1 MQFDMNLSLGFI
13 LNRTSIQSKALFTQR
28 IKQFDISPEQWSLVF
43 RTVESKGLTQKELS
57 DSTYKDQANI
67 TRSIDRLEKKSLL
80 KRVPNHNDRRIINIF
95 PTEDAINLVDTIIPI
110 SSEFNSFLTKDFSE
124 EEKQQL
130 IKLLNKV
137 YENLLKEEL
146 KKKKK

>member
-67 TRSIDRLEKKSLL
+67 TRSIDRLEKKGLL

-146 KKKKK
+146 NETKK

>member
-95 PTEDAINLVDTIIPI
+95 PTEDAINLVNTIVPI

-146 KKKKK
+146 NETKK

>member
-110 SSEFNSFLTKDFSE
+110 SSEFNSFLTKDFSG

-146 KKKKK
+146 NETKK

>member
-13 LNRTSIQSKALFTQR
+13 LNRTSIQSKSLFTQK

-146 KKKKK
+146 NETKK

>member
-110 SSEFNSFLTKDFSE
+110 SSEFNSFLTKDCSE

-146 KKKKK
+146 NETKK

>member
-80 KRVPNHNDRRIINIF
+80 KRVPIV
-95 PTEDAINLVDTIIPI
+95 TKSDTILSWI
-110 SSEFNSFLTKDFSE
+110 
-124 EEKQQL
+124 Q
-130 IKLLNKV
+130 
-137 YENLLKEEL
+137 
-146 KKKKK
+146 

>member
-1 MQFDMNLSLGFI
+1 MKFDMDLSLGFI

-146 KKKKK
+146 NETKK

>member
-137 YENLLKEEL
+137 YENLLRAPL
-146 KKKKK
+146 KIE

>member
-110 SSEFNSFLTKDFSE
+110 SSEFNSFLTKDFLSHF
-124 EEKQQL
+124 
-130 IKLLNKV
+130 
-137 YENLLKEEL
+137 
-146 KKKKK
+146 

>member
-80 KRVPNHNDRRIINIF
+80 KRVPFHNDRRIINIF

-146 KKKKK
+146 NETKK

>member
-1 MQFDMNLSLGFI
+1 MCNFSLF
-13 LNRTSIQSKALFTQR
+13 
-28 IKQFDISPEQWSLVF
+28 
-43 RTVESKGLTQKELS
+43 
-57 DSTYKDQANI
+57 
-67 TRSIDRLEKKSLL
+67 LEVPL

-146 KKKKK
+146 NETKK

>member
-43 RTVESKGLTQKELS
+43 RTVHSKGLTQKELS

-146 KKKKK
+146 NETKK

>member
-110 SSEFNSFLTKDFSE
+110 SSEFNSLLTKDFSE

-146 KKKKK
+146 NETKK

>member
-28 IKQFDISPEQWSLVF
+28 INQFDISPEQWSLVF

-80 KRVPNHNDRRIINIF
+80 KRVPNHNDRRIINIY

-146 KKKKK
+146 NETKK

>member
-1 MQFDMNLSLGFI
+1 MRTATLS
-13 LNRTSIQSKALFTQR
+13 
-28 IKQFDISPEQWSLVF
+28 SPAVTHSGIF
-43 RTVESKGLTQKELS
+43 S
-57 DSTYKDQANI
+57 DFG
-67 TRSIDRLEKKSLL
+67 
-80 KRVPNHNDRRIINIF
+80 RIIVKGPGQKFSASCSAVF

-146 KKKKK
+146 NETKK